1 IRRWAAELPADKAER
16 ILRLRQPQGRLNSA
30 LGWQLLKYAL
40 RQSGYPDFRLDQ
52 LLFDGN
58 RKPRWPHH
66 ACDFNLSH
74 SESLLVCVLGDYVQ
88 IGVDVEHIRPLR
100 DRRLFAHIL
109 APGEALPAKHDTA
122 LFFRYWT

>member
-1 IRRWAAELPADKAER
+1 
-16 ILRLRQPQGRLNSA
+16 
-30 LGWQLLKYAL
+30 
-40 RQSGYPDFRLDQ
+40 
-52 LLFDGN
+52 FDGN

-122 LFFRYWT
+122 LFFRYWTQKEAIIKADGSGGVWDMPKINLQKSPVEYNNRHWYLYPV